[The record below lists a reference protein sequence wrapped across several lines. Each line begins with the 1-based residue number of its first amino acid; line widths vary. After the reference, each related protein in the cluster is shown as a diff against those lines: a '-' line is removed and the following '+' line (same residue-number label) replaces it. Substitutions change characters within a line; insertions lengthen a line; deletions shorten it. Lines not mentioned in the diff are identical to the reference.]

1 MGNGVYNNAGSDSS
15 NTEGTSYTASYG
27 APADSADD
35 GYGSPSASPSDSYG
49 VPLAD
54 SDYEEDTLPQ
64 YNNGVYNKGGSASS
78 NDDGTSY
85 TAPSADSYGAP
96 SAASA
101 TGDAAAAT
109 GYAGPAKK
117 APTAGSRPITGSYK
131 DPEADILP
139 EYFKSEIN

>member
-1 MGNGVYNNAGSDSS
+1 MGNNAGSDSS
-15 NTEGTSYTASYG
+15 KTEGTSYTAPFADSYG

-54 SDYEEDTLPQ
+54 SDYEEDILPQ
-64 YNNGVYNKGGSASS
+64 YNNGVYNNGGSASS
-78 NDDGTSY
+78 SDDGTSY

-96 SAASA
+96 SADSYGAPSDSSA

-109 GYAGPAKK
+109 
-117 APTAGSRPITGSYK
+117 
-131 DPEADILP
+131 
-139 EYFKSEIN
+139 